1 MLAGAAMAAY
11 ALSAVAAE
19 GFAPD
24 GRFSW
29 LIAVVFAAGVLLVA
43 LRPKARAASRDAGP
57 QRYET
62 A

>member
-24 GRFSW
+24 GRFPW
-29 LIAVVFAAGVLLVA
+29 LIAAVFAAGVLLVA
-43 LRPKARAASRDAGP
+43 LRPAARSATRNASP
-57 QRYET
+57 QRYGT